1 MTIRGETMIRI
12 AAALVAMSLVLAA
25 LAGCGSSPPKAAFSA
40 IPLTGYAP
48 EEVQFSDLSE
58 GNVTSWAWDFDGD
71 GVIDST
77 DRNPVYLF
85 ANPGNYTVSLT
96 VFGPSGN
103 TTDVKADYLRIIPCP
118 HFADFV
124 AEPTSMSGQHPIQ
137 FTDLSV
143 APSGNVTSWA
153 WDFTNAGRIDSTEQ
167 NPTHTYPRNGTY
179 SVTLTVTTSE
189 CTDTLTKHS
198 YIKVTGCPT

>member
-1 MTIRGETMIRI
+1 MTRM
-12 AAALVAMSLVLAA
+12 AAALVVILLVLAA

-58 GNVTSWAWDFDGD
+58 GNVTSWAWDFNGD

-77 DRNPVYLF
+77 DENPIHLF
-85 ANPGNYTVSLT
+85 ANPGNFTVSLT
-96 VFGPSGN
+96 VTGPGGN
-103 TTDVKADYLRIIPCP
+103 NTDVKTDYLRIMACP

-124 AEPTSMSGQHPIQ
+124 AETTSMSGQHPIQ

-143 APSGNVTSWA
+143 APSGNITSWA
-153 WDFTNAGRIDSTEQ
+153 WDFDSNGRIDSTVQ
-167 NPTHTYPRNGTY
+167 NPTYTYARNGKY
-179 SVTLTVTTSE
+179 SVTLTVTTPE
-189 CTDTLTKHS
+189 CSDTLTKHD
-198 YIKVTGCPT
+198 YITITGCPT